1 MRLEDA
7 ESKQYVFSFSGADY
21 IPFAFVGGRLR
32 ALPLVMTITAS
43 FVADQAPALTLG
55 SKVPLTIR
63 PGHVTVAG
71 SIIGAVS
78 DVHPLF
84 PLTSLFVRDVR
95 FGTDVALR
103 TYELPL
109 FDIIIVGINEV
120 GRTTVA
126 KVYGARI
133 QQGGYTYSIQDLY
146 TETTFQYRAL
156 DMDEPQ
162 VAPVMEGEMMH
173 YINPA
178 IFFDRLNRIPILAK
192 NKAEVGAV
200 LGVILSLR
208 AKLIDIY
215 DKIANAK
222 SIEEREHW
230 LQEAKNVQE
239 EIRRY
244 EDALNTTLR
253 LYSRTVISG
262 NQFADAVFGD
272 LVWPRDLKY
281 VEVEKSYVYP
291 QRYYA
296 SVGDTQKVGTYQWR
310 SEHETDMW
318 NIYIYFQQIYMML
331 RDSYRK
337 GDVPMHDLYRR
348 CLDFRAKLISAMS
361 TFKEDKYLHPYY
373 GEALLKRY
381 DELIK
386 QIRERL

>member
-1 MRLEDA
+1 MRLEDV
-7 ESKQYVFSFSGADY
+7 ESKQYVFSFSGSDY

-178 IFFDRLNRIPILAK
+178 IFFERLNRIPILAK

-200 LGVILSLR
+200 LGVILALR

-215 DKIANAK
+215 DRIARA
-222 SIEEREHW
+222 STPEERENW
-230 LQEAKNVQE
+230 RNRASEVQE

-244 EDALNTTLR
+244 EENLNKTLT

-272 LVWPRDLKY
+272 LVWPRDLRYK
-281 VEVEKSYVYP
+281 EVEKEYIYP
-291 QRYYA
+291 NRYYA
-296 SVGDTQKVGTYQWR
+296 SVGDVQKVGTYQWR
-310 SEHETDMW
+310 YEHEWHPW
-318 NIYIYFQQIYMML
+318 NDYAYFAQIYHML
-331 RDSYRK
+331 WNSYVR
-337 GDVPMHDLYRR
+337 GNVPIHDLYRK
-348 CLDFRAKLISAMS
+348 CLDFRGKLVAAMGA
-361 TFKEDKYLHPYY
+361 Y
-373 GEALLKRY
+373 GEEYGLYADLLKRY
-381 DELIK
+381 DELIRK
-386 QIRERL
+386 VRERL